1 MAETTNKNEVP
12 PLKGLEPVSILT
24 TFRKPNGLS
33 IQDCELLTYQ
43 NICKQT
49 LRNTAYRNPSEL
61 AEDVTIV
68 KKIEGSDEITMMNQ
82 RVNFYLLQTKK
93 TSDLQKK
100 MLKNLSLEELQ
111 FDPKE
116 MRDKNSKCFNSFKKR
131 EANKQDKECSELLEE
146 FFKNETD
153 ANPNLKKQ
161 EARDQMLIER
171 YEAKI
176 MAQLGKKY
184 SKEYLQGVILN
195 SELDNKKLKDEIMFT
210 ENETDRL
217 KHRFNL
223 QK

>member
-1 MAETTNKNEVP
+1 
-12 PLKGLEPVSILT
+12 
-24 TFRKPNGLS
+24 
-33 IQDCELLTYQ
+33 
-43 NICKQT
+43 
-49 LRNTAYRNPSEL
+49 
-61 AEDVTIV
+61 
-68 KKIEGSDEITMMNQ
+68 MMNQ

-171 YEAKI
+171 YE
-176 MAQLGKKY
+176 G
-184 SKEYLQGVILN
+184 
-195 SELDNKKLKDEIMFT
+195 
-210 ENETDRL
+210 
-217 KHRFNL
+217 
-223 QK
+223 